1 MIKQH
6 TAPQP
11 EALCRQYCRQVKHC
25 LSCPASI
32 QKPILSQLEESVLF
46 YLEEQPS
53 ANLQELCSH
62 FGTPEDFAANVLENL
77 DGKQLQ
83 TQLRRYRWRKIILV
97 AIFGLAL
104 GYVIFYCARLA
115 INHIF
120 HPGYVIIGEAQEYE
134 GPIPT
139 SPPIP

>member
-6 TAPQP
+6 AAPQP

-25 LSCPASI
+25 LSCPASV
-32 QKPILSQLEESVLF
+32 QKPILSQLEESVLS
-46 YLEEQPS
+46 YLEEHPS
-53 ANLQELCSH
+53 ADLQELCSH
-62 FGTPEDFAANVLENL
+62 FGAPEEFAANVLENL

-83 TQLRRYRWRKIILV
+83 TQFQHYRWRRIILT
-97 AIFGLAL
+97 AILALAL
-104 GYVIFYCARLA
+104 GYGVFYCARLT

-120 HPGYVIIGEAQEYE
+120 YPGYVIIGEAQVDE